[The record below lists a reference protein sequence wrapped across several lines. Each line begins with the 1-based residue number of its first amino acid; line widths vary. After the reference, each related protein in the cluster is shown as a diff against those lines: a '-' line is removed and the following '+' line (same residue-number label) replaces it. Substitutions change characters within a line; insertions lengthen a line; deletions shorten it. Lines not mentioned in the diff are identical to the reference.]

1 MVMKNK
7 NVFVWFFVLE
17 QDFEDWDDVGLNMVR
32 FSSLLYFYKDY
43 GNYVI
48 LVMLIEDF
56 YCQVELE
63 REED

>member
-7 NVFVWFFVLE
+7 NVFVWFFMLE

-32 FSSLLYFYKDY
+32 FSSLLYLYKDY

>member
-7 NVFVWFFVLE
+7 NVFVWFFMLG

>member
-7 NVFVWFFVLE
+7 NVFVWFFMLE

-32 FSSLLYFYKDY
+32 FLSLLYFYKDY

>member
-7 NVFVWFFVLE
+7 NVFVWFFMLE

-56 YCQVELE
+56 YC
-63 REED
+63 

>member
-7 NVFVWFFVLE
+7 NVFVCFFMLE

>member
-7 NVFVWFFVLE
+7 YLFGFFMLG

-32 FSSLLYFYKDY
+32 FSSLLYLYKDY

>member
-7 NVFVWFFVLE
+7 NVFVWFFMME

>member
-7 NVFVWFFVLE
+7 NVFVWFFMLE

-63 REED
+63 TEED

>member
-7 NVFVWFFVLE
+7 NIFVWFFMLG

>member
-7 NVFVWFFVLE
+7 NVFVWFFMLG

-32 FSSLLYFYKDY
+32 FSSLLYLYKDY

>member
-7 NVFVWFFVLE
+7 NVFVWFFMLE

-48 LVMLIEDF
+48 SVMLIEDF

>member
-1 MVMKNK
+1 MVMRNK
-7 NVFVWFFVLE
+7 NVFVWFFMLE

-63 REED
+63 KEED